1 LLLGVGGVFGLVAYL
16 AESRQREFG
25 VRVAL
30 GATPRDLVWR
40 GLSAALAPVA
50 IGVTAGLQPATR
62 D

>member
-30 GATPRDLVWR
+30 GATPRDLAWR
-40 GLSAALAPVA
+40 GLSAVLAPVA